1 MSTPAAS
8 VTPTITVAYTAIVAF
23 IMSVTGIA
31 DTQIIRGL
39 QNRAAMPTPG
49 FVTVQFLNQHRLR
62 TNINR
67 TGSAFPPTTATLEEA
82 VELAFQ
88 IDCYGPQSH
97 GWATMLSTLLRDE
110 YGVNALS
117 PSGVTPLYADDAQL
131 MPFVDGEEQYE
142 ARWRLDARFQM
153 NPVTTI
159 PQQYADALELTLVD
173 VQERFPA

>member
-1 MSTPAAS
+1 MSTPAATVS
-8 VTPTITVAYTAIVAF
+8 PTITVAYTAIVAF
-23 IMSVTGIA
+23 IISVTGLA
-31 DTQIIRGL
+31 DTQVMRGI
-39 QNRAAMPTPG
+39 QNRVSMPLPG
-49 FVTVQFLNQHRLR
+49 FIVVQFLNQHRLR

-67 TGSAFPPTTATLEEA
+67 TGTQSPPSTAALEEA
-82 VELAFQ
+82 IELAFQ

-117 PSGVTPLYADDAQL
+117 PSGVTPLYADDARF
-131 MPFVDGEEQYE
+131 MPTVFAEEQYE
-142 ARWRLDARFQM
+142 ARWSLDAHFQM

-173 VQERFPA
+173 VQQRFPA